1 MEDRALFGLSVVLG
15 LMAWAAVCVTYV
27 WPWVGRKPLAEAA
40 RPLIMLH
47 LFRFVGA
54 SFLISGVAGPTLS
67 SDFAA
72 PSAYGDLFAVVLAW
86 VALAT
91 LRRSGGVV
99 ALWVFNVWG
108 TLDLLFAFYKGT
120 VGGDFQPSDF
130 GATFYIPTLYVPLLL
145 CSHFMLLV
153 LLLRQPAIGS
163 RQSLNAKLV

>member
-1 MEDRALFGLSVVLG
+1 MDDRALFGLSVVLG

-27 WPWVGRKPLAEAA
+27 WPWVSQKPFAEAA

-54 SFLISGVAGPTLS
+54 SFLIPGVAGAALS
-67 SDFAA
+67 SDFAV

-99 ALWVFNVWG
+99 SLWVFNVWG

-120 VGGDFQPSDF
+120 VGGDFQPSAF
-130 GATFYIPTLYVPLLL
+130 GATFYIPTLYVPLLF
-145 CSHFMLLV
+145 CSHFMLFA
-153 LLLRQPAIGS
+153 LLLKQSAIGS
-163 RQSLNAKLV
+163 RQNSKARLV